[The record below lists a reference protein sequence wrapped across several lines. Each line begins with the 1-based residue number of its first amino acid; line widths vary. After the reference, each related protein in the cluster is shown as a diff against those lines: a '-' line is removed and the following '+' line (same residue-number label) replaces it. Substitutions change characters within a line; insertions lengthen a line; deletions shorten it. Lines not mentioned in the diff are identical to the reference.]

1 MVVLKKILLAVLILL
16 LIAAAVCVGLIID
29 FNRYADASR
38 NLGQKETVVTIASGD
53 TFSKTVTRL
62 VAAGVVTHPTKF
74 KILARLT
81 GDDKRLKAGEF
92 VFTGQLSPREVIGI
106 LVKGAVKLYKLT
118 VPEGYNIYQV
128 AQLVQEAGFGT
139 AESFIERITNADLIS
154 RLGISAET
162 LEGYLFPDTYFFPK
176 DASPQA
182 VAITMVKRFRE
193 VFSDRWR
200 LRAQEMGFSVH
211 EVVTLASIIEKETG
225 AAHERELIASVF
237 HNRLKKGM
245 RLEADPTVIYGIKEF
260 DGNLTR
266 KHLQTPTPY
275 NNYTLKG
282 LPPGPIANPG
292 KAALH
297 ATLFPADSKYL
308 FFVARRDGT
317 HQFSTNLKDHQAAV
331 RKYQLR
337 RKNRQ

>member
-38 NLGQKETVVTIASGD
+38 NLGQKETVVTIASGY

-182 VAITMVKRFRE
+182 VAITMVKRFR
-193 VFSDRWR
+193 
-200 LRAQEMGFSVH
+200 G
-211 EVVTLASIIEKETG
+211 ASFGSGGRKLGTPG
-225 AAHERELIASVF
+225 DTCSAL
-237 HNRLKKGM
+237 RLKSP
-245 RLEADPTVIYGIKEF
+245 RAC
-260 DGNLTR
+260 R
-266 KHLQTPTPY
+266 
-275 NNYTLKG
+275 
-282 LPPGPIANPG
+282 
-292 KAALH
+292 
-297 ATLFPADSKYL
+297 
-308 FFVARRDGT
+308 
-317 HQFSTNLKDHQAAV
+317 
-331 RKYQLR
+331 
-337 RKNRQ
+337 